1 MEMIEINDIGQSA
14 KTHTHT
20 HTNVKT
26 DVTCY
31 GVIHVAA
38 SLSVIV
44 FCALHDH
51 QVSREVDA
59 PR

>member
-1 MEMIEINDIGQSA
+1 MEMIEINDIGQRV
-14 KTHTHT
+14 KTHTH
-20 HTNVKT
+20 VKT

-31 GVIHVAA
+31 GVIHVAVG
-38 SLSVIV
+38 LSVVV

-51 QVSREVDA
+51 QVRREVDA